1 MKIIKRVNH
10 LVLILTMIVSF
21 QINAESIQ
29 DATWYL
35 SMDIDQL
42 QNNEIVK
49 ILKGENSEIE
59 IPQEL
64 TYLTVYGDSRG
75 VDDATAVVTG
85 DFRHFSIA
93 NHVLDLLYTKKEAS
107 QMIKEDS
114 LLYHDHEVKIIM
126 VRNDGEEGED
136 EFKKIYFSK
145 INDNLSVVSLH
156 LNEVKNWIDN
166 VYGDL
171 DINKDSLFAVVVNV
185 ESALAHMGMNLD
197 DNSHMMHSKIFQ
209 KVSQVSASVT
219 EVADDILLEVAL
231 SANDEAAATLI
242 EQVINGLVAMHNL
255 SNANNNE
262 LHAILMQNLTIERN
276 ANNVLINTYA
286 ALAELKKMDMDKQL
300 NGEKK
305 TVVKLKPLKFN

>member
-1 MKIIKRVNH
+1 MKIIKRVNYI
-10 LVLILTMIVSF
+10 VLILTMIVSF
-21 QINAESIQ
+21 QLNAEGIK

-42 QNNEIVK
+42 QDNEIVK
-49 ILKGENSEIE
+49 MLKGENSEVD

-64 TYLTVYGDSRG
+64 SYLTVYGDSRG
-75 VDDATAVVTG
+75 IDDATAVITG
-85 DFRHFSIA
+85 DFRDFSIVS
-93 NHVLDLLYTKKEAS
+93 HILELLSAEKDAS
-107 QMIKEDS
+107 QLIKEDS

-136 EFKKIYFSK
+136 KFKKIYFSK

-156 LNEVKNWIDN
+156 LDEIKNWIDD
-166 VYGDL
+166 VYSDL
-171 DINKDSLFAVVVNV
+171 DIDKDSLFAVVVNV

-197 DNSHMMHSKIFQ
+197 DNSHMMHSQIFQ

-242 EQVINGLVAMHNL
+242 EQVINGLIAMNNL

-262 LHAILMQNLTIERN
+262 LHAMLMQNLSIERN

-300 NGEKK
+300 NGEEK
-305 TVVKLKPLKFN
+305 TVVELKPLKFN

>member
-1 MKIIKRVNH
+1 MKIIKRVNYI
-10 LVLILTMIVSF
+10 VLILTMIVSF
-21 QINAESIQ
+21 QLNAEGIK

-42 QNNEIVK
+42 QDNEIVK
-49 ILKGENSEIE
+49 MLKGENSEVD

-64 TYLTVYGDSRG
+64 SYLTVYGDSRG
-75 VDDATAVVTG
+75 IDDATAVVTG
-85 DFRHFSIA
+85 DFRDFSIA
-93 NHVLDLLYTKKEAS
+93 SHILELLSAEKDAS
-107 QMIKEDS
+107 QLIKEDS

-136 EFKKIYFSK
+136 KFKKIYFSK

-156 LNEVKNWIDN
+156 LDEIKNWIDD
-166 VYGDL
+166 VYSDL
-171 DINKDSLFAVVVNV
+171 DIDKDSLFAVVVNV

-197 DNSHMMHSKIFQ
+197 DNSHMMHSQIFQ

-242 EQVINGLVAMHNL
+242 EQVINGLIAMNNL

-262 LHAILMQNLTIERN
+262 LHAMLMQNLSIERN

-300 NGEKK
+300 NGEEK
-305 TVVKLKPLKFN
+305 TVVELKPLKFN